1 MAPDEWR
8 ANYLATDQERRKL
21 KFSMGFH
28 TPQQCECG
36 GWARETRWSPS
47 PAAAL
52 HLDVEPEL
60 DDAAVGHPRDGHPK
74 F

>member
-1 MAPDEWR
+1 
-8 ANYLATDQERRKL
+8 
-21 KFSMGFH
+21 MGFH

-52 HLDVEPEL
+52 HLDVEPEF
-60 DDAAVGHPRDGHPK
+60 DHVTVNASSKPMIKTVNGVITSSRWP
-74 F
+74 